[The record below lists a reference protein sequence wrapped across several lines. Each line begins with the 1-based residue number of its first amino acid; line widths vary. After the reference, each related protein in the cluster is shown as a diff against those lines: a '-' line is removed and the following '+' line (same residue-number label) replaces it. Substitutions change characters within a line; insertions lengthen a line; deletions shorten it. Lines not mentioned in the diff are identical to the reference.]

1 MIRCR
6 TRESFVRS
14 SSREI
19 PKLKAVFG
27 FAAAATGF
35 GAGVGAALAAAAGWP
50 TCNGATITTGLTFGR
65 FTFKSATEGMA
76 PLAGEA
82 GPAAGA
88 DSVCA
93 PAASVSI
100 TCSAL
105 EQIRDFF
112 QSKWVVQSKK
122 AFRTKVMFSFLHIR
136 NRIYHNILA
145 NCTKAALPQQYHH
158 LRPKVQQF
166 YRQLDSALE

>member
-1 MIRCR
+1 MSISLKVERVAAVFWVSFIRCVIRCR

-19 PKLKAVFG
+19 PKLKADFG

-82 GPAAGA
+82 G
-88 DSVCA
+88 SVA
-93 PAASVSI
+93 
-100 TCSAL
+100 
-105 EQIRDFF
+105 
-112 QSKWVVQSKK
+112 
-122 AFRTKVMFSFLHIR
+122 
-136 NRIYHNILA
+136 
-145 NCTKAALPQQYHH
+145 
-158 LRPKVQQF
+158 
-166 YRQLDSALE
+166 